1 MFSIMK
7 HYPKFMA
14 VTAAFILVGIIMF
27 FVGGGF
33 VTDIDFSGGTMIK
46 LDMGKAFNANDLSSF
61 IKKTTGVDATVQTS
75 LDADNFEATIKMVS
89 LDAEQRAELFA
100 AIEKEYG
107 LSGDYM
113 LSNETI
119 TPLVSSEIIFN
130 ALLAIIIASIL
141 ILIYIAIRFAFAPA
155 VASVVSLIHSVLVMI
170 AFYIIFKRPVNA
182 SFIAAILTIIGYAIN
197 DTIVTFD
204 RIRENKRFAKKE
216 SFKDICDKS
225 IWQTMRRTLN
235 TSITTVITLIIL
247 AILGEGTIRA
257 FVIPL
262 IVGVVAGTYSSI
274 FVATPIWYLLDGGKG
289 ETVNRKKKA

>member
-1 MFSIMK
+1 MFIMK

-14 VTAAFILVGIIMF
+14 LSALIILVGVVMLF
-27 FVGGGF
+27 ACGGF
-33 VTDIDFSGGTMIK
+33 VTDIDFAGGTMIK
-46 LDMGKAFNANDLSSF
+46 LDMGKQFSTSELQSV
-61 IKKTTGVDATVQTS
+61 IKSTTGQDATVQTS
-75 LDADNFEATIKMVS
+75 LDAGNYEATIKLTNLS
-89 LDAEQRAELFA
+89 AEERTELFE
-100 AIEKEYG
+100 AIEEKFN

-130 ALLAIIIASIL
+130 ALLSIIIASVL

-155 VASVVSLIHSVLVMI
+155 IASIIALIHSVLIMI
-170 AFYIIFKRPVNA
+170 AYYAIFRQPVNA
-182 SFIAAILTIIGYAIN
+182 SFIAALLTIIGYAIN

-216 SFKDICDKS
+216 TFKETCENS
-225 IWQTMRRTLN
+225 IRQTLKRTIN
-235 TSITTVITLIIL
+235 TSVTTLISLIVL
-247 AILGEGTIRA
+247 AIFGESTIRA

-274 FVATPIWYLLDGGKG
+274 FVATPMWYLIDGGKG
-289 ETVNRKKKA
+289 DTVNRKKKA

>member
-1 MFSIMK
+1 MFNIMK

-14 VTAAFILVGIIMF
+14 LSALIIVVGVVMLF
-27 FVGGGF
+27 ACGGF

-46 LDMGKAFNANDLSSF
+46 LDMGKEFDVNQLKSV
-61 IKKTTGVDATVQTS
+61 IKDTTGLDATVQTS
-75 LDADNFEATIKMVS
+75 LDADNYEATIKLTNLS
-89 LDAEQRAELFA
+89 AEQRAELFKA
-100 AIEKEYG
+100 VEEKFS

-130 ALLAIIIASIL
+130 ALLAIAIASVL

-155 VASVVSLIHSVLVMI
+155 LAAIISLINAVLVMI
-170 AFYIIFKRPVNA
+170 AYYAIFRVPVNA
-182 SFIAAILTIIGYAIN
+182 SFIAALLTIIGYAIN

-216 SFKDICDKS
+216 SFKEICEKS
-225 IWQTMRRTLN
+225 LWQTMRRTLN
-235 TSITTVITLIIL
+235 TSITTVISLIVL
-247 AILGEGTIRA
+247 AILGEDTIRA

-274 FVATPIWYLLDGGKG
+274 FVATPMWYLIEGGKG
-289 ETVNRKKKA
+289 DTVNKKNA

>member
-14 VTAAFILVGIIMF
+14 LSGLIIIIGAIMF
-27 FVGGGF
+27 FSFGF
-33 VTDIDFSGGTMIK
+33 VTDIDFAGGTMIK
-46 LDMGKAFNANDLSSF
+46 LDMGKAFEVKDLE
-61 IKKTTGVDATVQTS
+61 KVVKDTTGATPTVQTS
-75 LDADNFEATIKMVS
+75 LDEGNYEATIKVTS
-89 LDAEQRAELFA
+89 LDAAQRTELFK
-100 AIEKEYG
+100 AIEEKFG

-113 LSNETI
+113 LANETI
-119 TPLVSSEIIFN
+119 TPLVSSEIISN
-130 ALLAIIIASIL
+130 ALLAIAVASVL

-155 VASVVSLIHSVLVMI
+155 LGAIIALVHSVLIMV
-170 AFYIIFKRPVNA
+170 AFYAIFRHPVNA
-182 SFIAAILTIIGYAIN
+182 SFIAALLTIIGYAIN

-216 SFKDICDKS
+216 SFKEICDKS
-225 IWQTMRRTLN
+225 IKQTMKRTIN
-235 TSITTVITLIIL
+235 TSLTTLFALIVL
-247 AILGEGTIRA
+247 AILGESTIRA

-274 FVATPIWYLLDGGKG
+274 FVATPMWYLIDGGKG